1 MSERKEL
8 VIVGAGLAG
17 PLLSIYMARR
27 GHKVA
32 VYELRADMRKQDI
45 PAGRSINLALAER
58 GINALREAGA
68 LSLIEDQLITKIG
81 RASCRERG

>member
-1 MSERKEL
+1 MSEQKEL

-27 GHKVA
+27 GHKVS
-32 VYELRADMRKQDI
+32 VYELRPDMREQDNL
-45 PAGRSINLALAER
+45 AGRSINLALAER

-68 LSLIEDQLITKIG
+68 LALIEYQLIVMRG
-81 RASCRERG
+81 R

>member
-1 MSERKEL
+1 MSEHKEL

-27 GHKVA
+27 GHKVS

-58 GINALREAGA
+58 GINALRAAGE
-68 LSLIEDQLITKIG
+68 LPRL
-81 RASCRERG
+81 